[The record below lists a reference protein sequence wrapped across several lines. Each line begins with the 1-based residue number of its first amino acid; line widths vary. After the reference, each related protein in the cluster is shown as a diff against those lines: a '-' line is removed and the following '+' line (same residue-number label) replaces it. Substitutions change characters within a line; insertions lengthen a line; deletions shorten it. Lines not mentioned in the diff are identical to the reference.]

1 MLMLVFN
8 LADRGLAVTAL
19 HGIQR
24 TTHIDVVLPQVVRV
38 RQVHGLPV
46 SPSTRP
52 GKTGREDRERRVTH
66 IILQILFLV
75 CLYWT

>member
-1 MLMLVFN
+1 MLMLLFN

-24 TTHIDVVLPQVVRV
+24 TTHVDVVLPQVVRV

-46 SPSTRP
+46 TPSTRP
-52 GKTGREDRERRVTH
+52 GETGREDREEGYTH
-66 IILQILFLV
+66 YSSNIV
-75 CLYWT
+75 SCLP